1 MELFS
6 LLLVIS
12 DYDMTSDEGDGYS
25 QLELTINYDDLQER
39 DSSSLAQAYNA

>member
-1 MELFS
+1 MELFPLF
-6 LLLVIS
+6 LLIS

-25 QLELTINYDDLQER
+25 QLELTINYDDVQKR